1 LYQNQID
8 ENLILFENENSQT
21 VDDEYIE
28 EVLQNQLDDDYEV
41 LEEQDYLNQE
51 EEEEENNQQQNSSEE
66 PKLTKINIEFIN
78 RFKKYPKHKKHKQKK
93 NNETITTTIEQKGV
107 KTPDCET
114 KSLDTLILVNSS
126 SNKQQHHH
134 HHHQEKKKHKKK
146 KNKLKIISDDLFSS
160 SSAASFSTSTKS
172 ENKTTTIP
180 YEKTTPQNKQE
191 LNLNNN
197 NNKINSNLN
206 NNEQTTILSSKN
218 NKQIE
223 LLFENQINNSEKSI
237 AYSPTT
243 TATSLSTTINSNFN
257 LNEIEQSKDLN
268 NSLSNNNNN
277 NNFENKKNSENNNIK
292 HVFEKTK
299 LLVRNFYRNFD
310 LLKETQDLSEQF
322 VSSKMFS
329 STDASKNIKQ
339 QQQQSI
345 LNNKNNLLTNSTSN
359 ILVNNTI
366 NCTTTLT
373 PSTTI
378 QQPHWVNI
386 ATMGSSS
393 NNNYNKL
400 NNKVFGSNDSS
411 IYLYSEMPVINTNNK
426 NLNGNKKF
434 NRNNYKNVEETLA
447 VSPVRTIA
455 ASMKHTTN
463 NNSSNKQIILLKR
476 DKAGKLIPI
485 EATTTTSFKQ
495 QQQHIHQIKA
505 MNEEVFLAENND
517 IINNDLVSHL
527 NLNEY
532 LKLPNLVKTK
542 LTIEQL
548 NKQANN
554 NSNRESSYVLTQMA
568 KYQRQNAINF
578 LKLTN
583 KTSTLDNNINT
594 PFTNT
599 TSLLTSN
606 SSSLSTNINNIKTP
620 EQIKC
625 PTPPPSAPSPPNTAP
640 IINNHY
646 PILVRGNSFAAKDI
660 SNHLINQQHQI
671 NSLIGSSPNC
681 LNKPKL
687 SQIKLRA
694 KNRPIYISSISDFNM
709 INNDNTNTTTTTTTT
724 TNNNDIETLSI
735 NNDDSVANLSSN
747 EEIKNNE
754 IKEEEQQQQKLEE
767 IKCNKKIEPIRE
779 PTKIALVD
787 TEPTLNKCRG
797 LYTYAATSSSQLK
810 ETGLISTNN
819 NRSTSINY
827 HNYNTEA
834 FHSSSMREIIE
845 SLSQKIQQE
854 ITTKSTKSNE
864 IITPIKIKNNS
875 NNRQIFKD
883 LEFIYNEQQVIKLKR
898 QILIQIRQQNKL
910 ANSKLEQNFQLAGQR
925 IEEDEDAGG
934 EEENDYSLRINK
946 PHFENNNRNYN
957 YDYDVYKFY
966 ERNKTTLLLS
976 SLQQSNRSNKM
987 IHSNNNNNN
996 NNNNKQLIVNEINQD
1011 LNDNEDILDR
1021 IDEKNLVLDEETDS
1035 FDNNNNNSNNLIS
1048 KRVKCEN

>member
-28 EVLQNQLDDDYEV
+28 EVLQNQLDDDFEV
-41 LEEQDYLNQE
+41 PEEQDYLNQE
-51 EEEEENNQQQNSSEE
+51 EEEEENNQQQNSNEE

-93 NNETITTTIEQKGV
+93 NNETITTTIEQKV
-107 KTPDCET
+107 IKTPDCET

-172 ENKTTTIP
+172 ENKTTTKIS
-180 YEKTTPQNKQE
+180 YETTTTPQNKQE
-191 LNLNNN
+191 LNLN

-206 NNEQTTILSSKN
+206 NNEQTTILSRKN

-237 AYSPTT
+237 AYSSHTT
-243 TATSLSTTINSNFN
+243 TNTTTTTTPSLSTTINSNFN

-277 NNFENKKNSENNNIK
+277 NFENKKNNDNNNIK

-310 LLKETQDLSEQF
+310 LLKETQDLSEQI

-329 STDASKNIKQ
+329 STDASKNIKQQQ

-366 NCTTTLT
+366 NCSTTLT
-373 PSTTI
+373 QPTTTI

-426 NLNGNKKF
+426 NGNKKF

-455 ASMKHTTN
+455 ASMKHTTTTT

-495 QQQHIHQIKA
+495 QQQQHIHPIKT
-505 MNEEVFLAENND
+505 MNDEVFLAENND

-554 NSNRESSYVLTQMA
+554 NSNRDSSYVLTQMA

-583 KTSTLDNNINT
+583 KTSTLDSNT
-594 PFTNT
+594 
-599 TSLLTSN
+599 
-606 SSSLSTNINNIKTP
+606 I
-620 EQIKC
+620 
-625 PTPPPSAPSPPNTAP
+625 
-640 IINNHY
+640 
-646 PILVRGNSFAAKDI
+646 
-660 SNHLINQQHQI
+660 
-671 NSLIGSSPNC
+671 
-681 LNKPKL
+681 
-687 SQIKLRA
+687 
-694 KNRPIYISSISDFNM
+694 
-709 INNDNTNTTTTTTTT
+709 
-724 TNNNDIETLSI
+724 
-735 NNDDSVANLSSN
+735 
-747 EEIKNNE
+747 
-754 IKEEEQQQQKLEE
+754 
-767 IKCNKKIEPIRE
+767 
-779 PTKIALVD
+779 
-787 TEPTLNKCRG
+787 
-797 LYTYAATSSSQLK
+797 
-810 ETGLISTNN
+810 
-819 NRSTSINY
+819 
-827 HNYNTEA
+827 
-834 FHSSSMREIIE
+834 
-845 SLSQKIQQE
+845 
-854 ITTKSTKSNE
+854 
-864 IITPIKIKNNS
+864 
-875 NNRQIFKD
+875 
-883 LEFIYNEQQVIKLKR
+883 
-898 QILIQIRQQNKL
+898 
-910 ANSKLEQNFQLAGQR
+910 
-925 IEEDEDAGG
+925 
-934 EEENDYSLRINK
+934 
-946 PHFENNNRNYN
+946 
-957 YDYDVYKFY
+957 
-966 ERNKTTLLLS
+966 
-976 SLQQSNRSNKM
+976 
-987 IHSNNNNNN
+987 
-996 NNNNKQLIVNEINQD
+996 
-1011 LNDNEDILDR
+1011 
-1021 IDEKNLVLDEETDS
+1021 
-1035 FDNNNNNSNNLIS
+1035 
-1048 KRVKCEN
+1048 

>member
-28 EVLQNQLDDDYEV
+28 EVLQNQLDDDFEV
-41 LEEQDYLNQE
+41 PEEQDYLNQE
-51 EEEEENNQQQNSSEE
+51 EEEEENNQQQNSNEE

-93 NNETITTTIEQKGV
+93 NNETITTTIEQKV
-107 KTPDCET
+107 IKTPDCET

-126 SNKQQHHH
+126 SNKQQHH

-172 ENKTTTIP
+172 ENKTTTKIS
-180 YEKTTPQNKQE
+180 YETTTTPQNKQE
-191 LNLNNN
+191 LNLN

-206 NNEQTTILSSKN
+206 NNEQTTILSRKN

-237 AYSPTT
+237 AYSSHTT
-243 TATSLSTTINSNFN
+243 TNTTTTTPSLSTTINSNFN

-277 NNFENKKNSENNNIK
+277 NFENKKNNDNNNIK

-310 LLKETQDLSEQF
+310 LLKETQDLSEQI

-329 STDASKNIKQ
+329 STDASKNIKQQQ

-366 NCTTTLT
+366 NCSTTLT
-373 PSTTI
+373 QPTTTI

-426 NLNGNKKF
+426 NGNKKF

-455 ASMKHTTN
+455 ASMKHTTTTT

-495 QQQHIHQIKA
+495 QQQQHIHPIKT
-505 MNEEVFLAENND
+505 MNDEVFLAENND

-554 NSNRESSYVLTQMA
+554 NSNRDSSYVLTQMA

-583 KTSTLDNNINT
+583 KTSTLDSNT
-594 PFTNT
+594 I
-599 TSLLTSN
+599 SLLTSN
-606 SSSLSTNINNIKTP
+606 SSSLSNNNNNNNSIKTP

-660 SNHLINQQHQI
+660 SNHLINQQQQI
-671 NSLIGSSPNC
+671 NSLIGSSPSC

-687 SQIKLRA
+687 SQIKL
-694 KNRPIYISSISDFNM
+694 K
-709 INNDNTNTTTTTTTT
+709 
-724 TNNNDIETLSI
+724 
-735 NNDDSVANLSSN
+735 
-747 EEIKNNE
+747 
-754 IKEEEQQQQKLEE
+754 QQQKLEE

-779 PTKIALVD
+779 TTKLALVD

-810 ETGLISTNN
+810 ETGLIATNNTN

-834 FHSSSMREIIE
+834 FHSSSMKEIIE

-946 PHFENNNRNYN
+946 PHFENNNRNNYN

-976 SLQQSNRSNKM
+976 SLQQSNRNNRIINS
-987 IHSNNNNNN
+987 NNNNN

-1021 IDEKNLVLDEETDS
+1021 IDEKDLVLDEETDT
-1035 FDNNNNNSNNLIS
+1035 FDNNNNNNSNNLIS